1 MHQSYQSFGEY
12 LDSLTFDFDQKK
24 QILLNGFNG
33 LCQKREDLIALS
45 SYQLMNYLYGTS

>member
-24 QILLNGFNG
+24 QILLNGFNDRFD
-33 LCQKREDLIALS
+33 LCRNIGAL
-45 SYQLMNYLYGTS
+45 NA